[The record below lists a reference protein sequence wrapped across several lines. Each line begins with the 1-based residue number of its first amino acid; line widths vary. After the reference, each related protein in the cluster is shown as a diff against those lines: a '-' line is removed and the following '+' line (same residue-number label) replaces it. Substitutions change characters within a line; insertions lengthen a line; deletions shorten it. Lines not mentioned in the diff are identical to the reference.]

1 MISMIRCPNCG
12 IENGDLGVVCVRCGS
27 FLQARVATLDL
38 FTTAWQLIEAP
49 RKAMRRV
56 VAAVH
61 KNYTIFLSSFYG
73 IGLAFF
79 LLWVLNLGELFE
91 NLVYLLF
98 TAILIGPALGIIH
111 IFLAGLIGVLAG
123 RLWGIRMR
131 FGNVFGV
138 AAYATVPEILSIA
151 LVLPIELLTF
161 GLYMFSNNPSPL
173 VIKPFP
179 YVVFMILDGLAIL
192 WSLTLFTIGIRT
204 LGIASFIK
212 AAIIALVSTGFSLV
226 LVIEFVKLAI

>member
-1 MISMIRCPNCG
+1 MIRCPNCG
-12 IENGDLGVVCVRCGS
+12 IENGDLAVVCPRCGS
-27 FLQARVATLDL
+27 FLQARVVTIDL
-38 FTTAWQLIEAP
+38 FTTAWQLIETP

-61 KNYTIFLSSFYG
+61 KNYAIFLSSFYG
-73 IGLAFF
+73 IALAFF

-91 NLVYLLF
+91 NLLYLLF

-111 IFLAGLIGVLAG
+111 IFLAGLIGVLVS
-123 RLWGIRMR
+123 RLWGTPMR
-131 FGNVFGV
+131 FANVFGV

-161 GLYMFSNNPSPL
+161 GLFMFSNNPSPF

-179 YVVFMILDGLAIL
+179 YVVFMILDGLVVL

-212 AAIIALVSTGFSLV
+212 AAAVALVSTGVSLI
-226 LVIEFVKLAI
+226 LVIELVKLAI